1 MTPETTPTVER
12 ARAAGMLDGLAGT
25 IPAVRAGLLYRL
37 GLLLVAVV
45 MVILPVVYLGMM
57 SLVGY
62 GLYLYAT
69 EGLSWARPRSLTS
82 LVLYGAPLFAGG
94 VLLFF
99 TIKPLFARG
108 PRQSEPRRLDPSREP
123 LLFDFVRK
131 VCLAVGAPEPREIL
145 VDCDVNASAS
155 LRRGMLGT
163 LGFGGL
169 TLTIGMPLV
178 AGLSAGEFAGVLAH
192 EFGHFAQRAGMRLT
206 YVIRSVNG
214 WFARVVYERDAWD
227 ENLLIWSREAD
238 VRLRPPLWAARLFV
252 WITRKALW
260 VLMIAGHVV
269 SCFMLRLMEYDADRC
284 EIALAGSEAFESTMR
299 RLPVVSVAVQGASH
313 DLEQFWSE
321 GRLPDDYPGLVMSNV
336 DRMPTD
342 VRRQIE
348 KAVAEERTGF
358 LDTHPSA
365 ADRIARGREE
375 CAPGIFKGR
384 GPATQ
389 LFRDFGELSR
399 AASRDFY
406 RQVLGRGA
414 KRAAVVPLAELLS
427 RQDAAADEQKAL
439 RRVLQ
444 GRPPVVVPLGLPPPD
459 DLRGDAKGA
468 VERVKT
474 ARAKVLAGAGSYRH
488 KVAALERADTALVR
502 TAQADVLNK
511 AHVAFDPGELGEAAG
526 ECAPGGGPARE
537 LSAMRERLAGE
548 VGSELAPARERT
560 AAALALLPAVEW
572 RNAAPLL
579 GTVRRVEAAVPRM
592 LDVRDGIAA
601 LSALF
606 AHVEGNE
613 RNPAL
618 ASAVRLHSGRVRKA
632 LREVQEALG
641 DAPYPFDHARGPV
654 SLRKFA
660 VPAVPPVGE
669 YGLCLEAGGSALDS
683 LFTVYVRALGS
694 LAAIVER
701 VEAAHGLEPLPDP
714 PEEEPEIPGEAGG

>member
-1 MTPETTPTVER
+1 
-12 ARAAGMLDGLAGT
+12 MLDGLAGT
-25 IPAVRAGLLYRL
+25 IPPVRAGLLYRL
-37 GLLLVAVV
+37 GLLLVAFV
-45 MVILPVVYLGMM
+45 MVILSVVYLGMM

-69 EGLSWARPRSLTS
+69 AGLRWARPRSLTS

-94 VLLFF
+94 VLLLFM
-99 TIKPLFARG
+99 IKPLFARG
-108 PRQSEPRRLDPSREP
+108 PRQAEPRRLDPSREP
-123 LLFDFVRK
+123 ALFEFVRK

-178 AGLSAGEFAGVLAH
+178 AALSAGEFAGVLAH

-227 ENLLIWSREAD
+227 ENLLIWSRESD
-238 VRLRPPLWAARLFV
+238 VRLRPALWAARLFV

-269 SCFMLRLMEYDADRC
+269 SCLMLRLMEYDADRY
-284 EIALAGSEAFESTMR
+284 EIALAGSDVFEATMR

-313 DLEQFWSE
+313 DLEQSWSE
-321 GRLPDDYPGLVMSNV
+321 GRLPDDYPGLVISNV
-336 DRMPTD
+336 DRMPAD

-365 ADRIARGREE
+365 ADRIARARAEG
-375 CAPGIFKGR
+375 APGIFKGR
-384 GPATQ
+384 GPATG
-389 LFRDFGELSR
+389 LFRNFADLSR

-406 RQVLGRGA
+406 RQALGRRA
-414 KRAAVVPLAELLS
+414 KRASVVPLAELLS

-444 GRPPVVVPLGLPPPD
+444 GLPPSIAPLGLPSSD
-459 DLRGDAKGA
+459 RMRADAKDA
-468 VERVKT
+468 LERVKT
-474 ARAKVLAGAGSYRH
+474 ARAKVLAGAESYRR
-488 KVAALERADTALVR
+488 KLTELERADTDLVR
-502 TAQADVLNK
+502 MAQGEVLTRANVSFEP
-511 AHVAFDPGELGEAAG
+511 AAVGLVEGAPSPGKGGLRRQAAI
-526 ECAPGGGPARE
+526 RD
-537 LSAMRERLAGE
+537 RLAGE
-548 VGSELAPARERT
+548 LGSASGAARDRI
-560 AAALALLPAVEW
+560 AAALALLSAAEW
-572 RNAAPLL
+572 RKAAPLL
-579 GTVRRVEAAVPRM
+579 ATVRRVEAGMPRM
-592 LDVRDGIAA
+592 LDVRDGLAA

-632 LREVQEALG
+632 LREIQESLG

-654 SLRKFA
+654 SLRRFA

-669 YGLCLEAGGSALDS
+669 YGPCLEAGGSALDS

-694 LAAIVER
+694 LAAVVER
-701 VEAAHGLEPLPDP
+701 VEAAHGLEPMPDP
-714 PEEEPEIPGEAGG
+714 PEENPDDGAGRDQAECA